1 MKFLKQPPN
10 LRDIPLERQIEMQI
24 LKVDRLDLQLKRC
37 QQNRL
42 TQPDNLLPIYDQ
54 LAAAKAELAN
64 LQLQEINQLSSG
76 MQATDALIEKAGEK
90 L

>member
-1 MKFLKQPPN
+1 MKTFEQPPN
-10 LRDIPLERQIEMQI
+10 LRDIPLDRQIELQI

-42 TQPDNLLPIYDQ
+42 TQPDYLLPIYDQ

-64 LQLQEINQLSSG
+64 LQLQEINQLSIGDVQSSH
-76 MQATDALIEKAGEK
+76 DFCF
-90 L
+90 